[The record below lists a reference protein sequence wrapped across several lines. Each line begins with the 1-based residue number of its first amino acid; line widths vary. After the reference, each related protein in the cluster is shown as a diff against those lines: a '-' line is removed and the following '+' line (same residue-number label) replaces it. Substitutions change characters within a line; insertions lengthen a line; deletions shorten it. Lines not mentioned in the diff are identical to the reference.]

1 MKQNKI
7 LRRLRDGKKAVGII
21 ITFPTA
27 ELVELMGLAGFDYVQ
42 FDGEHGPFT
51 LESIDHL
58 CRVAD
63 LSGLTPVAR
72 VPNCEPSTIL
82 GFLDRGITGI
92 MGPHIETRE
101 EAEALV
107 NACLFSPQGSR
118 SWGGGRGTHYNDTES
133 IDNAA
138 DDKTTYMQQ
147 ANKEMLVMAQIES
160 VESLKNLSEILK
172 VEGLDALAYG
182 PNDLAQ
188 SMGFVGQ
195 PNHNKVQEAMA
206 NATKQIHAA
215 GKKIV
220 FDFMDGIQVADLFLD
235 AAKAFAQ
242 EVRKS

>member
-1 MKQNKI
+1 
-7 LRRLRDGKKAVGII
+7 
-21 ITFPTA
+21 
-27 ELVELMGLAGFDYVQ
+27 
-42 FDGEHGPFT
+42 
-51 LESIDHL
+51 
-58 CRVAD
+58 
-63 LSGLTPVAR
+63 
-72 VPNCEPSTIL
+72 
-82 GFLDRGITGI
+82 
-92 MGPHIETRE
+92 
-101 EAEALV
+101 
-107 NACLFSPQGSR
+107 
-118 SWGGGRGTHYNDTES
+118 
-133 IDNAA
+133 
-138 DDKTTYMQQ
+138 MQQ

>member
-1 MKQNKI
+1 
-7 LRRLRDGKKAVGII
+7 
-21 ITFPTA
+21 
-27 ELVELMGLAGFDYVQ
+27 
-42 FDGEHGPFT
+42 
-51 LESIDHL
+51 
-58 CRVAD
+58 
-63 LSGLTPVAR
+63 
-72 VPNCEPSTIL
+72 
-82 GFLDRGITGI
+82 

-107 NACLFSPQGSR
+107 NACLFSPQGNR